1 MDELE
6 LSTLLDPL
14 SSFDSNDPY
23 YMDPQNVLVPATDDD
38 DDLDSDDVLY
48 TDALESS
55 FTDDYDED
63 DDDDDDDNDP
73 FLDLDDDDDEALKDA
88 QGVQYMESSS
98 TPEPTTPNNQPQQ
111 PRSLS
116 SSPLLGTQLVYP
128 PSKQELQQQ
137 QLQQQQLQ
145 QQQQQQQQ
153 QEQQTHHNQ
162 YNEKV
167 IRLSECPICHRPNL
181 SRRAQ
186 MDIVTHVATCAAN
199 DWTTVDRFLMGNFI
213 TEQYAQ
219 RK

>member
-1 MDELE
+1 M
-6 LSTLLDPL
+6 DPL
-14 SSFDSNDPY
+14 SSVDSNDPHF
-23 YMDPQNVLVPATDDD
+23 MDPQDVVVPATDDD
-38 DDLDSDDVLY
+38 DDLDSDDILY

-55 FTDDYDED
+55 FTDDYDEED
-63 DDDDDDDNDP
+63 DDDDDP
-73 FLDLDDDDDEALKDA
+73 FLDLDDDDDEALQEA
-88 QGVQYMESSS
+88 RGIQYMEPSSS
-98 TPEPTTPNNQPQQ
+98 PVPTTPIDQPQQ
-111 PRSLS
+111 PQSLS
-116 SSPLLGTQLVYP
+116 SSPLSRTQLVYP
-128 PSKQELQQQ
+128 SSKQE
-137 QLQQQQLQ
+137 Q
-145 QQQQQQQQ
+145 QQQQQQS
-153 QEQQTHHNQ
+153 HHNQ